1 MNKYT
6 LFGLGIAAAVL
17 AAVSG
22 WLFATLD
29 NTVIAAVILVNALV
43 VLALA
48 GLLLYVAKRA
58 DTARSADS
66 AGQSTPAAGLSAA
79 AEPATA
85 SADSAASSASGAKLS
100 VLETV
105 TLIGFLLF
113 YIGAVVLTITTGD
126 WFYLAIA
133 LATLA
138 ASLVVNFNKL
148 KNYRSLTARERLDL
162 L

>member
-6 LFGLGIAAAVL
+6 LFGFGIAAALL
-17 AAVSG
+17 AAVSV
-22 WLFATLD
+22 WLFTTSD

-48 GLLLYVAKRA
+48 GLLFYVAKRA
-58 DTARSADS
+58 DTGRSADT
-66 AGQSTPAAGLSAA
+66 AGLPAAT
-79 AEPATA
+79 EPATA
-85 SADSAASSASGAKLS
+85 SAESAASSSSGAKLS
-100 VLETV
+100 ALETIALV
-105 TLIGFLLF
+105 GFLLF

-133 LATLA
+133 LAALA
-138 ASLVVNFNKL
+138 ASLLVNFNRL
-148 KNYRSLTARERLDL
+148 KNYRSLSTRERLDL

>member
-22 WLFATLD
+22 WLLATSD

-66 AGQSTPAAGLSAA
+66 A
-79 AEPATA
+79 
-85 SADSAASSASGAKLS
+85 ASSSSGAKLS
-100 VLETV
+100 VLENV

-113 YIGAVVLTITTGD
+113 YVGAVVLTITTGD

-133 LATLA
+133 LAALA

>member
-6 LFGLGIAAAVL
+6 LFGMGIAAAVL

-22 WLFATLD
+22 WLFATSD

-48 GLLLYVAKRA
+48 GLLLYAAKR
-58 DTARSADS
+58 
-66 AGQSTPAAGLSAA
+66 AA

-85 SADSAASSASGAKLS
+85 GAESAASSASGAKLS
-100 VLETV
+100 ALETV
-105 TLIGFLLF
+105 ALVGFLLF

-133 LATLA
+133 LAALA
-138 ASLVVNFNKL
+138 ASLLVNFNRL
-148 KNYRSLTARERLDL
+148 KNYRSLSARERLEL

>member
-6 LFGLGIAAAVL
+6 LFGMGIAAAIL

-22 WLFATLD
+22 WLFTASD

-43 VLALA
+43 VLALT

-58 DTARSADS
+58 DTARSAGS
-66 AGQSTPAAGLSAA
+66 V
-79 AEPATA
+79 
-85 SADSAASSASGAKLS
+85 ASSSSGAKLS
-100 VLETV
+100 ALETV

-113 YIGAVVLTITTGD
+113 YVGAVVLTITSGD

-133 LATLA
+133 LAALA

>member
-6 LFGLGIAAAVL
+6 LFGMGIAAAVL

-58 DTARSADS
+58 DTARSA
-66 AGQSTPAAGLSAA
+66 G
-79 AEPATA
+79 
-85 SADSAASSASGAKLS
+85 SAASSASGAKLS
-100 VLETV
+100 ALETV

-113 YIGAVVLTITTGD
+113 YVGAAVLTITSGD

>member
-6 LFGLGIAAAVL
+6 LFGMGIATVIL

-22 WLFATLD
+22 WLFTASD

-43 VLALA
+43 VLALT
-48 GLLLYVAKRA
+48 GLLLYVANRA
-58 DTARSADS
+58 DTARSAGS
-66 AGQSTPAAGLSAA
+66 V
-79 AEPATA
+79 
-85 SADSAASSASGAKLS
+85 ASSSSGAKLS
-100 VLETV
+100 ALETV

-113 YIGAVVLTITTGD
+113 YVGAVVLTITSGD

-133 LATLA
+133 LAALA